1 MPGRVHGHGL
11 EGEGDAGRFG
21 ARRSPG
27 LGVRSP
33 TGRALFGRPERLEQA
48 EGDIPMDRILP
59 DEQGDLFPQDGET
72 QRPVRQ
78 QQRTPDVGRVAGVQP
93 HDPAGQSDPDDD
105 LQSLDDHD
113 PTEEPLVGPCPLDQQ
128 ALVLPAHGTL
138 RPVGATAASPRRAS
152 R

>member
-1 MPGRVHGHGL
+1 
-11 EGEGDAGRFG
+11 
-21 ARRSPG
+21 
-27 LGVRSP
+27 
-33 TGRALFGRPERLEQA
+33 
-48 EGDIPMDRILP
+48 MDRILP

-138 RPVGATAASPRRAS
+138 RPVGAHRGQPQEGIQVEAAQRA
-152 R
+152 RVRPDAQVEPLEEGVEGER